1 MDISSLKAQREMRSS
16 KTASGSMGSAKK
28 GRKKTRAPE
37 TQSAGQPSGR
47 SLQPSGESLRSKRSA
62 LVSEPEPARSRR
74 TVESEDGESVTGAG
88 AGTKVARCTVGLL
101 HAMDIGLGVSLIVYG
116 GLVHAT
122 AVTAAAIS
130 YGLVLLLG
138 ALAGAIGYFSACGRR
153 GLRASAIAGFLTC
166 ILDIGTFVAILVSWD
181 SFIGFLNEN
190 YEHLML
196 SEDSV
201 EMIQGLKIPLAVIFV
216 VLASLE
222 VLR

>member
-1 MDISSLKAQREMRSS
+1 MDISSLKTQREMGRSS
-16 KTASGSMGSAKK
+16 KTPSGSMGSAKK

-37 TQSAGQPSGR
+37 TQSAGQPSGT
-47 SLQPSGESLRSKRSA
+47 SLQPSVESTRSKRSA
-62 LVSEPEPARSRR
+62 LVSESARSRR

-88 AGTKVARCTVGLL
+88 AGTKVAWCTVGVL
-101 HAMDIGLGVSLIVYG
+101 HAIDIGLGVSLVVYG

-138 ALAGAIGYFSACGRR
+138 ALLGAIGYFSACGRR
-153 GLRASAIAGFLTC
+153 GLRAGAIAGFLIC
-166 ILDIGTFVAILVSWD
+166 IMDIGTFVAILVSWD

-201 EMIQGLKIPLAVIFV
+201 EMIEGLKIPLAVIFV
-216 VLASLE
+216 VLACLE